1 MPTKKEI
8 IEELNF
14 LTELV
19 STRVRTISAG
29 TLAFCWVLIFESIFK
44 KGSTTIISINLLL
57 VPVSLAILTLVAD
70 FAQYW
75 FGYVGTHRA
84 FKEMEEEDKEDI
96 SYDYTALAYR
106 VRSFMF
112 YMKQALMLASVL
124 SLFIII
130 GLRIFKR

>member
-8 IEELNF
+8 IEDLNF
-14 LTELV
+14 LTELI

-29 TLAFCWVLIFESIFK
+29 ILVFCWVLIFESIFK
-44 KGSTTIISINLLL
+44 KGSTTIISVNLLL

-75 FGYVGTHRA
+75 LGYLVTNRA
-84 FKEMEEEDKEDI
+84 FKEMEEKDKENINFDC
-96 SYDYTALAYR
+96 TALAYR
-106 VRSFMF
+106 LRFFMF
-112 YMKQALMLASVL
+112 YIKQALMLGSTL
-124 SLFIII
+124 SLLIII